1 MKILIKNKDINEA
14 LKKVS
19 NLGFVPTM
27 GSLHKG
33 HEYLIKQS
41 KKNCNQTLVSIF
53 INPTQFNNKKDYLSY
68 PKNLNKDLNILK
80 KLKVNFVYIPD
91 KKEIYSFKRKKAIV
105 LKKENKVLC
114 AKFRKGHFEG
124 VIDVMDRLT
133 NIIRPNKIFMG
144 EKDYQQL
151 LLVKKF
157 IEKKYKTK
165 IVSCKTVR
173 NKNKLAL
180 SSRNQL
186 LNKRDQIKAGKIAK
200 DLFRFKIFLKNNKKA
215 KNLLQKKIESLKKN
229 FDIKIDYLEIRKKN
243 NLKSSLNIRN
253 SKIFVAYFIN
263 KVRLIDNF

>member
-41 KKNCNQTLVSIF
+41 KKKCNQTLVSIF

-80 KLKVNFVYIPD
+80 KLKVNFVFIPN
-91 KKEIYSFKRKKAIV
+91 KKEIYSFKRKKAII

-151 LLVKKF
+151 LLVKNF
-157 IEKKYKTK
+157 IEKKYESK
-165 IVSCKTVR
+165 IIPCKTIR

-180 SSRNQL
+180 SSRNKL
-186 LNKRDQIKAGKIAK
+186 LNKKDLFKAGRIAK
-200 DLFRFKIFLKNNKKA
+200 DLFHFKIFLKNKKKI
-215 KNLLQKKIESLKKN
+215 KNLLQKKIELLKKN

-243 NLKSSLNIRN
+243 NLKTSLNIKD
-253 SKIFVAYFIN
+253 SKIFIAYFID

>member
-33 HEYLIKQS
+33 HEYLIKKS
-41 KKNCNQTLVSIF
+41 KKKCNQTLVSIF
-53 INPTQFNNKKDYLSY
+53 INPTQFNNRKDYLSY
-68 PKNLNKDLNILK
+68 PKNLKKDLNILR
-80 KLKVNFVYIPD
+80 KLKVNFVYIPN
-91 KKEIYSFKRKKAIV
+91 KKDIYSFKRKKSIV

-133 NIIRPNKIFMG
+133 NIIKPNKIFMG

-151 LLVKKF
+151 LFVKKF
-157 IEKKYKTK
+157 IEKKYETK

-173 NKNKLAL
+173 DKNKLAL

-186 LNKRDQIKAGKIAK
+186 LSKSDLTKAGKISRE
-200 DLFRFKIFLKNNKKA
+200 LLYFKMFLRNNKKT
-215 KNLLQKKIESLKKN
+215 KNLLQKKIELLKKN
-229 FDIKIDYLEIRKKN
+229 FDIKIDYLEIRQKN
-243 NLKSSLNIRN
+243 NLKTSLNIKN
-253 SKIFVAYFIN
+253 SKIFIAYYID